1 MVRRCASAFLVTAL
15 LAQPAGADD
24 VRGWIGVG
32 GRNALGPVYSDFG
45 VYAMGGLWLL
55 GEHLQPFVRVGWS
68 QGGGDGASL
77 DAVRFGAGLAGG
89 TAFAKGYGWVGAAAA
104 LEGMAVFSQ
113 AGGSASFLGMVSLSV
128 ILQVRIW
135 HRLLVGVE
143 AGPDF
148 FPSLLRSPAGN
159 LEWDAAR
166 FNAGLRLGVVL
177 GP

>member
-128 ILQVRIW
+128 ILPRGSTLGSASASFLDRSGCGTW
-135 HRLLVGVE
+135 H
-143 AGPDF
+143 
-148 FPSLLRSPAGN
+148 
-159 LEWDAAR
+159 AAR
-166 FNAGLRLGVVL
+166 VSDVPCPACDGYRAS
-177 GP
+177 